1 MLVMT
6 KYWPVIPLHTRIVEI
21 LLSKR
26 GVITDNELYQALQKS
41 YGDLSLRELNKT
53 LMQLEVDGIIHV
65 FRLTKNKRS
74 VEIRNSRLMSAL

>member
-1 MLVMT
+1 MT
-6 KYWPVIPLHTRIVEI
+6 EYWPATPLHTCIVEI
-21 LLSKR
+21 LLTKR
-26 GVITDNELYQALQKS
+26 GALTDTELYQALRKS

-53 LMQLEVDGIIHV
+53 LFRLEIDGIIHV